1 MGKNETSFPLPLVPP
16 FAKVKD
22 LRDYF
27 ELHVQNG
34 RGDFV
39 AKGRMMAL
47 VIPPIGHDSHDTERG
62 EVFLNL
68 IPE

>member
-1 MGKNETSFPLPLVPP
+1 MIEIPLCPP

-22 LRDYF
+22 LHSYL
-27 ELHVQNG
+27 EWHLQNG
-34 RGDFV
+34 HGNYV
-39 AKGRMMAL
+39 VKGRMMAV
-47 VIPPIGHDSHDTERG
+47 VIPPIGPDSHDAERG